1 MADLNPDEFLD
12 GFFGLPN
19 LVWPGMDPNNPV
31 ASSLKPYLTGLAYPK
46 ECPVILPRRR
56 LKAFPSDLYV
66 IAWDTAHAG
75 RVRPLLEAAV
85 AHHWVPFDGRVAM
98 LDQHDPVDAA
108 VLGLVGPGSTFILRP
123 PDNNSAAKA
132 IGALSRLVTTLSGR
146 PLRTPTATRPVGR
159 VLREFDLS
167 LSAGSVAVS
176 ATLLREIED
185 FGGISHENIAF
196 LRLRRLSR
204 LGQEAALLSNGSL
217 PALVYTEPP
226 FIVREAVLGAWAR
239 DRVLPAL
246 ADGGFQEAIACLQAP
261 GPDIAMLVD
270 SRMLH
275 TRDEDAAAVCA
286 LVAIA
291 RGEDQF
297 AAAFANSFVLPDLI
311 ADRIGPKPEESP
323 TPDPEPLPVPE
334 PALESEPE
342 LAQEPQPEPE
352 PEREPEPSAPDSW
365 LSWIAAIAASP
376 DAEPLEINLA
386 ETWAPAWTMDHD
398 LATAINSVDEI
409 AVDPLL
415 NGVAAFLETDDAE
428 HSAVETASALILRY
442 LYHERF
448 DPADLAAL
456 CALLQI
462 FVRGGPDPAK
472 YTEVLGDVESLSNR
486 WVGVNNAVRAVDIA
500 DAIACGPA
508 TTADRESFV
517 ATMLA
522 PLNQQKR
529 RLSSS
534 LRKLAALVSDDLEL
548 GLDWTV
554 VDVVGDAS
562 ADETSAAG
570 LAPQVLLYSLDSGT
584 LARVKAA
591 IADHWPLAQV
601 VTSADKVGSPSLK
614 HHARNSDVIVL
625 ATRRATHAATG
636 FITSN
641 LLPTSVLGYSDGSG
655 SASMMRAVEAA
666 IGDWAN

>member
-1 MADLNPDEFLD
+1 
-12 GFFGLPN
+12 
-19 LVWPGMDPNNPV
+19 
-31 ASSLKPYLTGLAYPK
+31 
-46 ECPVILPRRR
+46 VILPRRR
-56 LKAFPSDLYV
+56 LKTFPSELYV

-85 AHHWVPFDGRVAM
+85 AHHWVPFDGRVAF
-98 LDQHDPVDAA
+98 LDPHDPVDAA

-123 PDNNSAAKA
+123 PDNSSAAKA
-132 IGALSRLVTTLSGR
+132 IGALNRLVTTLSGR

-239 DRVLPAL
+239 DRILPAL

-270 SRMLH
+270 SRMLR
-275 TRDEDAAAVCA
+275 TQDEDAAAVCA
-286 LVAIA
+286 MVAIA
-291 RGEDQF
+291 RGDVEL
-297 AAAFANSFVLPDLI
+297 ATAFANAFALSDAI
-311 ADRIGPKPEESP
+311 ADRIGPGPEESSP
-323 TPDPEPLPVPE
+323 PDLKPSPVPE
-334 PALESEPE
+334 REVESEP
-342 LAQEPQPEPE
+342 
-352 PEREPEPSAPDSW
+352 STPDSW

-376 DAEPLEINLA
+376 DAKALEIDLA

-398 LATAINSVDEI
+398 LAAAINSVDEM
-409 AVDPLL
+409 AVDQLL

-428 HSAVETASALILRY
+428 HAAVETASAFILRY

-462 FVRGGPDPAK
+462 FVRGGPDPAT
-472 YTEVLGDVESLSNR
+472 YTEVLGDVGSLSNR

-554 VDVVGDAS
+554 VDDVVDAA
-562 ADETSAAG
+562 ADEASAAG
-570 LAPQVLLYSLDSGT
+570 LAPQVLLYSLDTGT

-625 ATRRATHAATG
+625 ATRRAAHAATG
-636 FITSN
+636 FIASN
-641 LLPTSVLGYSDGSG
+641 LLEASVLGYADGSG

-666 IGDWAN
+666 IADWAN